1 MNQLILGD
9 NFEILKNIESETVDI
24 VYLDPPFFSNRNYEV
39 IWGDKG
45 EIRSFQDRWAGGI
58 EHYIAWLKER
68 VEQMHRI
75 LKPTGSIFLHC
86 DWHASHYIKSGILD
100 KIFGFSNFK
109 GEIIWQRTNSH
120 NDAKKKLAVLT
131 DSIFFYT
138 KSNKFTYNPIYTEHN
153 EKSSKH
159 YSLNNNDGKGFYQL
173 TDISSPNPRPNM
185 QYEWLGFPYPPKGW
199 RYKMET
205 MQKLHDEGKIY
216 YPKDKTG
223 NFNFS
228 KRPRLI
234 RYLNDQKGLL
244 LGNIW
249 VDIQNVQAHAKERI
263 GYPTQKPEKLLERII
278 EMSTNENDLILD
290 PFVGG
295 GTTITV
301 AEKLNR
307 KWIGIDQ
314 SVQAVKVTDLRL
326 QKDLN
331 LFSQPYVVQL
341 HKYDYDELR
350 NRKAFEFETWI
361 IEQFGGIPNK
371 KQHGDFGIDGKTK
384 ENTPIQVK
392 RSDNIGRNVI
402 DNFKSATERFDKTLF
417 NKNITDKKPIGFIIA
432 FSFGRGAVSE
442 VARLK
447 NKENI
452 IIELIPVSEI
462 VPIALKPK
470 LTVTFNDLGTDSK
483 KRRKI
488 EFIAQAESKSGIEF
502 FAWDWKFNQE
512 KGFNPEILLD
522 KKGKQT
528 QKFKA
533 GSHKIA
539 IKVIDT
545 EGLENIEIINLKVNG
560 KIDITNK
567 K

>member
-9 NFEILKNIESETVDI
+9 NLEVLKKIESETVDMI
-24 VYLDPPFFSNRNYEV
+24 YLDPPFFSNQNYEV

-45 EIRSFQDRWAGGI
+45 EIRSFQDRWSGGI

-75 LKPTGSIFLHC
+75 LKQTGSIFLHC
-86 DWHASHYIKSGILD
+86 DWHANAYIRVDILD
-100 KIFGFSNFK
+100 KIFGYSNYIS
-109 GEIIWQRTNSH
+109 EIVWKRTTAH
-120 NDAKKKLAVLT
+120 NTTSKKLGVLVDT
-131 DSIFFYT
+131 
-138 KSNKFTYNPIYTEHN
+138 IYWYS
-153 EKSSKH
+153 KSSKFIFYPPRAIAH
-159 YSLNNNDGKGFYQL
+159 DEKYLKNQYKFIDKNGRKYRLHSIERNPALGIRPNLIYKYKNYTPKFGWMMELEKLMQFDKDNKLHWNTKGKPQRKIFLDEVEKPILGNL
-173 TDISSPNPRPNM
+173 WDDIS
-185 QYEWLGFPYPPKGW
+185 
-199 RYKMET
+199 
-205 MQKLHDEGKIY
+205 
-216 YPKDKTG
+216 
-223 NFNFS
+223 
-228 KRPRLI
+228 
-234 RYLNDQKGLL
+234 
-244 LGNIW
+244 
-249 VDIQNVQAHAKERI
+249 NVQSSKEKI

-278 EMSTNENDLILD
+278 KMSTNENDLILD
-290 PFVGG
+290 PFIGG
-295 GTTITV
+295 GTTIAVT
-301 AEKLNR
+301 EKLNR
-307 KWIGIDQ
+307 KWLGIDQ

-361 IEQFGGIPNK
+361 IEQFDGIPNK

-384 ENTPIQVK
+384 ENRPIQVK

-402 DNFKSATERFDKTLF
+402 DNFKSAIERFDKTLY
-417 NKNITDKKPIGFIIA
+417 NKNIADKKPIGFIIA
-432 FSFGRGAVSE
+432 FSFGRGAVAE

-452 IIELIPVSEI
+452 IIELVPVSEI

-470 LTVTFNDLGTDSK
+470 LTVTFNDLGTDNK
-483 KRRKI
+483 KLRKI
-488 EFIAQAESKSGIEF
+488 EFIAKAESESGIEF
-502 FAWDWKFNQE
+502 FAWNWKFNQE
-512 KGFNPEILLD
+512 KGFSPEILLD

-528 QKFKA
+528 YKFKA

-545 EGLENIEIINLKVNG
+545 EGLENIEIINLTVNG
-560 KIDITNK
+560 KVKQTD
-567 K
+567 

>member
-1 MNQLILGD
+1 MINQLILGD
-9 NFEILKNIESETVDI
+9 NLEVLKKIESETVDMI
-24 VYLDPPFFSNRNYEV
+24 YLDPPFFSNRNYEV

-75 LKPTGSIFLHC
+75 LKPTGSFFLHC
-86 DWHASHYIKSGILD
+86 DWHANAEIKVEILN
-100 KIFGFSNFK
+100 KIFGSSNFQN
-109 GEIIWQRTNSH
+109 EIIWSYKR
-120 NDAKKKLAVLT
+120 
-131 DSIFFYT
+131 YT
-138 KSNKFTYNPIYTEHN
+138 AA
-153 EKSSKH
+153 SKRFQ
-159 YSLNNNDGKGFYQL
+159 N
-173 TDISSPNPRPNM
+173 
-185 QYEWLGFPYPPKGW
+185 
-199 RYKMET
+199 
-205 MQKLHDEGKIY
+205 LHDTIFWYSKSKKHIFNEQREAYGENSGK
-216 YPKDKTG
+216 KDSHYKKDEKG
-223 NFNFS
+223 NWFRWQ
-228 KRPRLI
+228 KRKNKEPYKV
-234 RYLNDQKGLL
+234 YLSDGRRVGDVWEMSIIN
-244 LGNIW
+244 
-249 VDIQNVQAHAKERI
+249 ASAKERI

-278 EMSTNENDLILD
+278 SCSTNEKDLILD

-295 GTTITV
+295 GTTIAV

-331 LFSQPYVVQL
+331 LFSKPYVVQL

-402 DNFKSATERFDKTLF
+402 DNFKSAIERFDKTLY
-417 NKNITDKKPIGFIIA
+417 NKNITDKKTTGFIIA
-432 FSFGRGAVSE
+432 FSFGRGAVAE

-452 IIELIPVSEI
+452 IIELIPVSKI

-470 LTVTFNDLGTDSK
+470 LTVIFNDLGTDNK
-483 KRRKI
+483 NLRKI
-488 EFIAQAESKSGIEF
+488 EFIAQAESESGIEF
-502 FAWDWKFNQE
+502 FAWNWKFNKE
-512 KGFNPEILLD
+512 KGFSPEILLD
-522 KKGKQT
+522 KTGKQT
-528 QKFKA
+528 YKFKA

-560 KIDITNK
+560 KIKQTD
-567 K
+567 